1 MNLTKMNYAEFSEE
15 VKEMLDNKLEE
26 QMEEQGVI
34 ATLNKLDT
42 LKGMF
47 SDTLKE
53 AMKKESD
60 DEEDEKD
67 EEDVGDDESDEDDM
81 EDDEDSEEDDEE
93 EKKE

>member
-1 MNLTKMNYAEFSEE
+1 MNLTKINYAEFSEE

-26 QMEEQGVI
+26 QMEEQGVT
-34 ATLNKLDT
+34 ASLNKLDT

-60 DEEDEKD
+60 VEDEEEV
-67 EEDVGDDESDEDDM
+67 EDDESDEDDI
-81 EDDEDSEEDDEE
+81 EDDEDDEE
-93 EKKE
+93 EKE

>member
-1 MNLTKMNYAEFSEE
+1 MNLTKINYAEFSEE

-34 ATLNKLDT
+34 ASLNKLET

-47 SDTLKE
+47 SETLAE

-60 DEEDEKD
+60 DQD
-67 EEDVGDDESDEDDM
+67 EEDIEDDESDEDD
-81 EDDEDSEEDDEE
+81 EDDKEDDEE
-93 EKKE
+93 EKE

>member
-1 MNLTKMNYAEFSEE
+1 MNLTKINYAEFSEE

-26 QMEEQGVI
+26 QMEEQGDT
-34 ATLNKLDT
+34 ASLNKLET

-60 DEEDEKD
+60 DED
-67 EEDVGDDESDEDDM
+67 EEDYEDDESDEDD
-81 EDDEDSEEDDEE
+81 EDDKEDDEE
-93 EKKE
+93 EKE

>member
-1 MNLTKMNYAEFSEE
+1 MNLTKISYAGFSEE

-26 QMEEQGVI
+26 QMEEKGVI
-34 ATLNKLDT
+34 ASLNKLET

-60 DEEDEKD
+60 DED
-67 EEDVGDDESDEDDM
+67 EEDYEDDESDEDDM
-81 EDDEDSEEDDEE
+81 EDDEDDEE
-93 EKKE
+93 EKE

>member
-34 ATLNKLDT
+34 ASLNKLDT

-47 SDTLKE
+47 SDTLAE

-60 DEEDEKD
+60 DEDDEEDEK
-67 EEDVGDDESDEDDM
+67 EEDDVEDD
-81 EDDEDSEEDDEE
+81 EEDDEE
-93 EKKE
+93 EKE

>member
-67 EEDVGDDESDEDDM
+67 EDDVGDDEDDM
-81 EDDEDSEEDDEE
+81 EDDEDDKEDD
-93 EKKE
+93 

>member
-1 MNLTKMNYAEFSEE
+1 MNLTKISYAEFSEE

-34 ATLNKLDT
+34 ATLNKLET

-60 DEEDEKD
+60 DED
-67 EEDVGDDESDEDDM
+67 EEDI
-81 EDDEDSEEDDEE
+81 EDDEDDEDDIEDDEDDEE
-93 EKKE
+93 EKE

>member
-1 MNLTKMNYAEFSEE
+1 MNLTKISYAEFSEE

-26 QMEEQGVI
+26 QMEEQGVT
-34 ATLNKLDT
+34 ASLNKLET

-60 DEEDEKD
+60 DED
-67 EEDVGDDESDEDDM
+67 EEDYEDDESDEDDM
-81 EDDEDSEEDDEE
+81 EDDEDDEE
-93 EKKE
+93 EKE

>member
-67 EEDVGDDESDEDDM
+67 EDDEADEDDM

>member
-1 MNLTKMNYAEFSEE
+1 MNLTKISYAEFSEE

-26 QMEEQGVI
+26 QMEEKGVI
-34 ATLNKLDT
+34 ASLNKLET

-60 DEEDEKD
+60 DED
-67 EEDVGDDESDEDDM
+67 EEDYEDDESDEDD
-81 EDDEDSEEDDEE
+81 EEDDEE
-93 EKKE
+93 EKE